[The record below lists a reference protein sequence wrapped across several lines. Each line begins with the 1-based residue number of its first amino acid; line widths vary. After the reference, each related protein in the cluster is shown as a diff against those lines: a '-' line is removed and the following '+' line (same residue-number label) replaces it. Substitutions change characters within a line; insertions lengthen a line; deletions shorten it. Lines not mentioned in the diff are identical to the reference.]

1 MSGKLNVLVTGATGK
16 QGGYLVRELL
26 ARGHA
31 IRALTRKP
39 ESAGAAARAAR
50 GVTIV
55 TGDFEDQGS
64 LERAARGVD
73 TVFAMST
80 PFESGATTETRE
92 GINIVRAASAA
103 GVGVSHLV
111 YSSVAGADRAT
122 GIPHFDSKF
131 EVEKAIRQSGVPF
144 TIVAPVFF
152 MENFLADWLAAG
164 IAKGSIAMALP
175 ATRRLQQVAVA
186 DIAQFTALV
195 IERRESFL
203 GKRIDIASDEL
214 TVATAA
220 AAISEASDRH
230 IEYTA
235 LPIDAVRQWND
246 DLARMFEWFDRVGYD
261 ADVVGLRW
269 LYPEVDWHRFSDWA
283 ASRIGQPG
291 PSRRHLV
298 DPTSTGA
305 SRQPS
310 YNLAKRRMVRRRG
323 PWHGSRGS

>member
-1 MSGKLNVLVTGATGK
+1 MSGNLNVLVTGATGK
-16 QGGYLVRELL
+16 QGGHLVRELL
-26 ARGHA
+26 ARGHS

-39 ESAGAAARAAR
+39 ESAGAAALAAR

-92 GINIVRAASAA
+92 GINVVRAASA
-103 GVGVSHLV
+103 VGVSHLV
-111 YSSVAGADRAT
+111 YASVAGADRAT

-131 EVEKAIRQSGVPF
+131 EVEKEIRRSGVPF

-152 MENFLADWLAAG
+152 MENFLADGLAAG
-164 IAKGSIAMALP
+164 IAKGAISMALP
-175 ATRRLQQVAVA
+175 ATRRLQQIALA
-186 DIAQFTALV
+186 DIAQFNALV
-195 IERRESFL
+195 IERREGFL

-220 AAISEASDRH
+220 AAISEVTGRH

-235 LPIDAVRQWND
+235 LPLDAVRQWNED
-246 DLARMFEWFDRVGYD
+246 FARMLEWFDRVGYD
-261 ADVVGLRW
+261 ADIVGLRS
-269 LYPEVDWHRFSDWA
+269 LYPEVDWHRFSIWAREQDWSA
-283 ASRIGQPG
+283 ITLTATP
-291 PSRRHLV
+291 V
-298 DPTSTGA
+298 
-305 SRQPS
+305 
-310 YNLAKRRMVRRRG
+310 
-323 PWHGSRGS
+323 

>member
-1 MSGKLNVLVTGATGK
+1 MSAKLTVLVTGATGK
-16 QGGYLVRELL
+16 QGGHLVRELL
-26 ARGHA
+26 ARGHS
-31 IRALTRKP
+31 IRALTRKL
-39 ESAGAAARAAR
+39 ESAGAAALAAR

-55 TGDFEDQGS
+55 TGDFDDQGS
-64 LERAARGVD
+64 
-73 TVFAMST
+73 
-80 PFESGATTETRE
+80 FESGATTETRE
-92 GINIVRAASAA
+92 GINIVRAASA
-103 GVGVSHLV
+103 VRVSHLV

-220 AAISEASDRH
+220 AAISEASGRH
-230 IEYTA
+230 VEYTA